1 MEPYKLE
8 LAEISKVVLG
18 SAAKTLLRS
27 RDRESEMGNFVADA
41 MLRALQNKTMS
52 DGSSIRKY
60 QCDCDCVCPSAQ
72 VSFDSQLSGHSQLLY
87 LDWPWPTLGVSE
99 HLSRKE
105 TSPRQ
110 TCWQPF
116 LSRTHLT

>member
-1 MEPYKLE
+1 MKFSSTGLLESWTGSPVLLDSSFPKDPEVERALELYKLE

-41 MLRALQNKTMS
+41 MLRAWQNKTTA

-60 QCDCDCVCPSAQ
+60 QCDSHHGVCCDI
-72 VSFDSQLSGHSQLLY
+72 
-87 LDWPWPTLGVSE
+87 
-99 HLSRKE
+99 
-105 TSPRQ
+105 
-110 TCWQPF
+110 
-116 LSRTHLT
+116 